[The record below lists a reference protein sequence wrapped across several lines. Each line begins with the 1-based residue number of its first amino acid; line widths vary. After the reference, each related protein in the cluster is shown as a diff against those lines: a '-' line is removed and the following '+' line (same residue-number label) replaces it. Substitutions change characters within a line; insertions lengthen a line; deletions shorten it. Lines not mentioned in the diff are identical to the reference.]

1 MYTISYYTI
10 HSDCERSKC
19 ELLRLLYGL
28 LRAGR
33 SDRREQL
40 ELLIVS
46 SAPFQIS
53 STGTRDNGVFI
64 RTTLL
69 KYLNLSDLQQPRGL
83 LSSSAEETRREHA
96 SAVTGARHTRR
107 DRNKVNAPEIAAVSW
122 LRDRRWAGRVDAWTV

>member
-69 KYLNLSDLQQPRGL
+69 KYEPVRSPATKGVIKL
-83 LSSSAEETRREHA
+83 
-96 SAVTGARHTRR
+96 
-107 DRNKVNAPEIAAVSW
+107 IC
-122 LRDRRWAGRVDAWTV
+122 